1 MSGSGT
7 DEAARKGKPRDGV
20 LKNPE
25 YKAEQVDRMIATRL
39 AASSYARYFKTPIN
53 RLLMVNSVALG
64 LSLMLNFYQ
73 ASRPVPVTYIYADRT
88 GRVMVL
94 YAMNTPNMSD
104 NEAASWV
111 ARALTRSLSLDY
123 INYKNQLQDAH
134 GNYFTPHGW
143 DTFQKMLT
151 ANRLLQ
157 LITDNDYI
165 IEAQVSAAPVL
176 ESSGVMN
183 GEFAWNWRI
192 PITLSMHGVTTTGNQ
207 TLTKA
212 SESHSMIAHVI
223 MTRLPEIASER
234 GVGIARIVLTSE

>member
-1 MSGSGT
+1 MSRSDDT
-7 DEAARKGKPRDGV
+7 EAQRKGKPRDGI

-25 YKAEQVDRMIATRL
+25 YKGEMVDRMLATRL
-39 AASSYARYFKTPIN
+39 AAGSYARYFKTPLN
-53 RLLMVNSVALG
+53 RLILANSIALG
-64 LSLMLNFYQ
+64 ISVMLNVYQ
-73 ASRPVPVTYIYADRT
+73 ATRPIPVTYIYADRT

-94 YAMNTPNMSD
+94 YGMDRPNMSD
-104 NEAASWV
+104 NEAATWV

-123 INYKNQLQDAH
+123 INYKNQLQEAH

-151 ANRLLQ
+151 TNRLLQ
-157 LITDNDYI
+157 LITDNNYI
-165 IEAQVSAAPVL
+165 IEPQVSAAPVL

-192 PITLSMHGVTTTGNQ
+192 PITLSMHGTSSSENQ
-207 TLTKA
+207 MLTKA

>member
-1 MSGSGT
+1 
-7 DEAARKGKPRDGV
+7 
-20 LKNPE
+20 
-25 YKAEQVDRMIATRL
+25 
-39 AASSYARYFKTPIN
+39 
-53 RLLMVNSVALG
+53 
-64 LSLMLNFYQ
+64 
-73 ASRPVPVTYIYADRT
+73 
-88 GRVMVL
+88 MVL

-111 ARALTRSLSLDY
+111 ARAITRSLSLDY
-123 INYKNQLQDAH
+123 INYKNQLQDAR

-192 PITLSMHGVTTTGNQ
+192 PITLSMHGVSTAGGQ
-207 TLTKA
+207 SLAKA